1 MREVRA
7 SQAERRLMLTAACQV
22 KGQEERRRQVVKA
35 CLRAAADWSVIGWPE
50 DVSHWQKA
58 LDSNPARYNFFTMN
72 SLR

>member
-1 MREVRA
+1 MREVRL
-7 SQAERRLMLTAACQV
+7 SEAEHRLMLLAACQV

-58 LDSNPARYNFFTMN
+58 LDNNPVQNDHFTMN

>member
-58 LDSNPARYNFFTMN
+58 LDGNPARYNFFTMN

>member
-1 MREVRA
+1 MREIRL
-7 SQAERRLMLTAACQV
+7 SEAEHRLLLAAACQV
-22 KGQEERRRQVVKA
+22 TGQEQRRRQVVKA
-35 CLRAAADWSVIGWPE
+35 CLLAAADWSVIGWPE